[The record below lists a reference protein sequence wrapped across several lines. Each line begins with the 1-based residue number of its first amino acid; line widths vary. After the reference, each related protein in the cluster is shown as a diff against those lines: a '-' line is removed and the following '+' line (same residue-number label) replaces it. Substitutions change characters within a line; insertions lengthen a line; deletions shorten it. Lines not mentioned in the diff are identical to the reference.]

1 MLKVLIVVLIA
12 FLSTTAMASKHE
24 KYVDMLITDG
34 EIKAKD
40 KAKTLCKIDALEA
53 ALYAL
58 DREIK
63 RTGNFNPKPLNPQ
76 EITAHCDKKHN

>member
-1 MLKVLIVVLIA
+1 MRPREILETLW
-12 FLSTTAMASKHE
+12 SSG
-24 KYVDMLITDG
+24 DMR
-34 EIKAKD
+34 EQ
-40 KAKTLCKIDALEA
+40 IDALEA

-63 RTGNFNPKPLNPQ
+63 RTGNFNPKPLNPE

>member
-1 MLKVLIVVLIA
+1 MR
-12 FLSTTAMASKHE
+12 E
-24 KYVDMLITDG
+24 Q
-34 EIKAKD
+34 
-40 KAKTLCKIDALEA
+40 IDALEA

-63 RTGNFNPKPLNPQ
+63 RTGNFNPKPLNPE